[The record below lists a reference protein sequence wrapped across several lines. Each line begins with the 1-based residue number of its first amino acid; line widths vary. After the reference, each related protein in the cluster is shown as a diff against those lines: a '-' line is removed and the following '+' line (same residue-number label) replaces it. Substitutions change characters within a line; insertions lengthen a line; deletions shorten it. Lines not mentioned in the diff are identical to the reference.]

1 MRQQWDSVAAGWE
14 KWWQTIANGTRCV
27 STRMLE
33 LASSRTRVPSDDDV
47 RCRIA
52 LDRHARWVLDYYPV
66 DVVEDRGDEVVID
79 FSASDP
85 SVAARLL
92 LRLGDRARLIEGE
105 EVRQALEE
113 LGERILSRYA

>member
-1 MRQQWDSVAAGWE
+1 AAE
-14 KWWQTIANGTRCV
+14 
-27 STRMLE
+27 E
-33 LASSRTRVPSDDDV
+33 LAPPAEPPQPEVADTPSDDDV
-47 RCRIA
+47 RCRVA
-52 LDRHARWVLDYYPV
+52 LDHRARWVLDYYPV
-66 DVVEDRGDEVVID
+66 DVVEDTGDEVVID

-92 LRLGDRARLIEGE
+92 LRLGDRGRLIEGE